1 MRLGVSL
8 AFDGT
13 ATTAGDYAAGLAL
26 AEQTGFDSLWFF
38 DTIGRGAF
46 RPDPVSAMAAAAVLT
61 ERIEIGSCILQVP
74 LRHPVELAHRVL
86 SAHFLSGGRLLLGVG
101 AGSTETDFQAVDGDF
116 KARFRDLTAALPRM
130 RRLWQG
136 ETVDGV
142 SLTPWPA
149 ARGGP
154 PILIGSWAG
163 SRWIP
168 IAAKQYDGWIA
179 SARFCIIGTLKE
191 GLKRFRGE
199 GGGRAI
205 ATNIPVDFAA
215 QGGVLSDDDHLDLRC
230 GPEEAADPHAETFR
244 VLTHK
249 VDQSQ
254 SKFRDLAGQ
263 IARVA
268 DLEAFMASYRNKVKN
283 GGLSAIN

>member
-1 MRLGVSL
+1 
-8 AFDGT
+8 
-13 ATTAGDYAAGLAL
+13 
-26 AEQTGFDSLWFF
+26 
-38 DTIGRGAF
+38 
-46 RPDPVSAMAAAAVLT
+46 
-61 ERIEIGSCILQVP
+61 
-74 LRHPVELAHRVL
+74 
-86 SAHFLSGGRLLLGVG
+86 
-101 AGSTETDFQAVDGDF
+101 
-116 KARFRDLTAALPRM
+116 LTAALPRM

-230 GPEEAADPHAETFR
+230 GPEEAADR
-244 VLTHK
+244 LGI
-249 VDQSQ
+249 
-254 SKFRDLAGQ
+254 LAQVGFDDAVVTVST
-263 IARVA
+263 IT
-268 DLEAFMASYRNKVKN
+268 EAHMTAVRALYP
-283 GGLSAIN
+283 